1 MKMTLCCFGALLSV
15 EGEEEEIKSLL
26 ELLVDHYITVRRFS
40 FASGLVEKYKQ
51 DTRNQCK
58 NPRGFENSYFHQ
70 LSQLNIR
77 FYSLQNNVM
86 IVY

>member
-1 MKMTLCCFGALLSV
+1 MTLCCFGGLLSV
-15 EGEEEEIKSLL
+15 EGEEESKALL
-26 ELLVDHYITVRRFS
+26 ELLVDHYITVSSLLLQALSRNTS
-40 FASGLVEKYKQ
+40 KH
-51 DTRNQCK
+51 TRNQRK

-86 IVY
+86 IVYW